1 MVALYDE
8 HKRWVGEKENG
19 VSLSRL
25 GHNVRL
31 PAWLP
36 AVAIG
41 IGIGIGF
48 RLWQGIEAVIEIF
61 AHMTI
66 AILDTTKAER
76 GRENESGRWEAETI
90 GQGFSFCFG
99 YRFFLCIVFRTH
111 THSELS
117 FCVFISI
124 YDEIHVTQYLFL
136 ARTPKKKQQSSVLE
150 CDIPM
155 TIAISAKRFLCCILC
170 RKLSL

>member
-19 VSLSRL
+19 VSLCRL

-31 PAWLP
+31 PACYCYWYWYWVSL
-36 AVAIG
+36 
-41 IGIGIGF
+41 
-48 RLWQGIEAVIEIF
+48 
-61 AHMTI
+61 MTRHRSCNWN
-66 AILDTTKAER
+66 LRPYDDSNFGHNKGREREREREWKVR
-76 GRENESGRWEAETI
+76 GRDNWPRV
-90 GQGFSFCFG
+90 FSLLWLSLFSLHC
-99 YRFFLCIVFRTH
+99 LPHTH
-111 THSELS
+111 THSKLS

-136 ARTPKKKQQSSVLE
+136 ARTPKKKRQSSVLE

-155 TIAISAKRFLCCILC
+155 TKEISAKRILCCILC
-170 RKLSL
+170 RELSL